1 MTIDIPRVLLDLAII
16 LFSTKIMGLVMRKL
30 GLPQVVGMVI
40 AGLLIGPAIWGSF
53 GWWSPINPEGAE
65 KNFLNAFAEIGVV
78 LILFSA
84 GLETDVKELK
94 RSGLV
99 ATLVAF
105 GGVLVP
111 LIGGTLLAV
120 PFLGG
125 FSALAADHMLILD
138 AVFIGVILCATSV
151 GITVETLKEM
161 GKLRGKVGTTILSAA
176 IIDDVIGIVV
186 LSIAIGFKNPEANP
200 LKTILMTVL
209 FFVAAAAVGV
219 GVHYLLKWYSKRHP
233 HNRRIPIFGVVVCFV
248 YAFCAEKIFG
258 IADITGAYVAGII
271 LSTVKESQYID
282 RRVDINS
289 YMFFAPVFF
298 ANIGINTSFAGF
310 TPELLLFGL
319 LFVLVGILGK
329 IIGCG
334 LVAKACRFTNRE
346 SIQTGVGMIA
356 RGEVALVVCKKGIEG
371 GLFAGT
377 PISSPVVPVI
387 MLVVISSLLAPI
399 LLKIAFK
406 GDDGSL
412 MTNSGGG
419 GEKEDKVVDE
429 REEAI
434 DPADEQTVGSFEP
447 ATE

>member
-1 MTIDIPRVLLDLAII
+1 MVLEAPPAQPPYPDFRRRRVLRLRVL
-16 LFSTKIMGLVMRKL
+16 RR
-30 GLPQVVGMVI
+30 
-40 AGLLIGPAIWGSF
+40 
-53 GWWSPINPEGAE
+53 E
-65 KNFLNAFAEIGVV
+65 NFRNRGHYRRLRRGNY
-78 LILFSA
+78 
-84 GLETDVKELK
+84 
-94 RSGLV
+94 
-99 ATLVAF
+99 
-105 GGVLVP
+105 
-111 LIGGTLLAV
+111 
-120 PFLGG
+120 
-125 FSALAADHMLILD
+125 
-138 AVFIGVILCATSV
+138 SV
-151 GITVETLKEM
+151 H
-161 GKLRGKVGTTILSAA
+161 RQR
-176 IIDDVIGIVV
+176 
-186 LSIAIGFKNPEANP
+186 IAIYRPPRG
-200 LKTILMTVL
+200 
-209 FFVAAAAVGV
+209 
-219 GVHYLLKWYSKRHP
+219 HQ
-233 HNRRIPIFGVVVCFV
+233 FV
-248 YAFCAEKIFG
+248 Y
-258 IADITGAYVAGII
+258 V
-271 LSTVKESQYID
+271 
-282 RRVDINS
+282 
-289 YMFFAPVFF
+289 FAPVFF

-434 DPADEQTVGSFEP
+434 DPADEQTVGSLEP
-447 ATE
+447 VTE